1 MSTEPKKGPNTILIG
16 TTPTDICKKRKQ
28 PKSVLLF
35 NKKFLLISFGLC
47 VLTLCYCTVLLFD
60 RYNLICS
67 RIDSS
72 TAQEYHQLVSTP
84 VTIIA
89 GMDLEQ
95 YKLIDR
101 LNARG
106 YISTTS
112 PSATQNSSTLEGT
125 NLHLAGPNHP
135 KGDIIHLDGPLV
147 AKITTGTN
155 VAINRI
161 LLAPLVLNKFVESI
175 WELRVPLRYRQ
186 IPQELIT
193 AVLAAEDKHFF
204 SHNGIDFLA
213 VCRAALVNIK
223 KGRITQG
230 GSTITQQLVKI
241 IDKREKRIFSK
252 KFEEILLTLAI
263 ELTYSKEEILATYL
277 NNLYLGQ
284 LGRFEIRGMEA
295 AANLIIKK
303 RLRDCELT
311 DYAMLAGLI
320 RSPNSASPSKH
331 PIASAKRT
339 ATVMKQIKKA
349 NLIPSSTQ
357 LTSFNS
363 SLFAVL
369 SDPNFL
375 GYYYAQLES
384 EMKRNHFQPL
394 PVSPS
399 LTFQLG
405 LDPFLQK
412 EIMLIM
418 QEDLT
423 SLEQRKGL
431 PANTIQGAM
440 VIIENETGIIKASA
454 GGRDYNKSQF
464 NRAFKAKRQIGSLIK
479 PFVYLPQLGGTSL
492 YAKATQ
498 ATVIRDSRIKIDFD
512 GSSWTPH
519 NYDKKFL
526 GSITIREALAKSRNI
541 PAVRMGLNTGINM
554 IVRLLQN
561 LRINKKPT
569 EFPSLFLGACEATP
583 ATMASA
589 YGTIANGGKL
599 LQPTVIRS
607 VSALGKIIWT
617 PNQPKPLLNSAACYV
632 VLDILQSVFTNGTA
646 RNVKNYNGRSI
657 SAGKTG
663 TTSKMRDSWFA
674 GFTPQLTAVTW
685 IGRDDN
691 KPVNLSGSNGALPI
705 WAKCMNVAI
714 ASTGATSF
722 TPPPG
727 IIFAHINKKSG
738 KLEQFSS
745 SATEKMAFIE
755 GTVPTP
761 NTIEKIALLYRQN
774 KE

>member
-1 MSTEPKKGPNTILIG
+1 MPADVYKKQKQKKS
-16 TTPTDICKKRKQ
+16 KKRKF
-28 PKSVLLF
+28 KNILLL
-35 NKKFLLISFGLC
+35 NKKFLLVSFVLC
-47 VLTLCYCTVLLFD
+47 LLVLCYCTVLLFD

-72 TAQEYHQLVSTP
+72 IAQEYHKLISTP
-84 VTIIA
+84 ITIRA
-89 GMDLEQ
+89 GMDMEQ
-95 YKLIDR
+95 LKLIDR

-106 YISTTS
+106 YISSTS
-112 PSATQNSSTLEGT
+112 PSATQNSYTLEGN

-135 KGDIIHLDGPLV
+135 EGTIIHLDGPLV
-147 AKITTGTN
+147 TKITTETN
-155 VAINRI
+155 VETDRTI
-161 LLAPLVLNKFVESI
+161 LPPLTLNKFVESI
-175 WELRVPLRYRQ
+175 WEVRVPLRYTQ

-193 AVLAAEDKHFF
+193 AVLAAEDRHFF
-204 SHNGIDFLA
+204 SHNGIDFSA
-213 VCRAALVNIK
+213 VCRAALANIK
-223 KGRITQG
+223 EGRITQG
-230 GSTITQQLVKI
+230 GSTISQQLVKI
-241 IDKREKRIFSK
+241 IDKREQRIFSK
-252 KFEEILLTLAI
+252 KLEEIVLTLAI
-263 ELTYSKEEILATYL
+263 ELTYSKEDILSTYL

-284 LGRFEIRGMEA
+284 VGRFEIRGMEA
-295 AANLIIKK
+295 AANLILQK
-303 RLRDCELT
+303 RLRDCEPT

-339 ATVMKQIKKA
+339 AAVIKQINKA
-349 NLIPSSTQ
+349 NFTPSSTQ

-369 SDPNFL
+369 SNPNFL
-375 GYYYAQLES
+375 GYYYDRLES
-384 EMKRNHFQPL
+384 EMKDNHFYPL
-394 PVSPS
+394 PVNPP

-412 EIMLIM
+412 DIM
-418 QEDLT
+418 QIMQDNLA
-423 SLEQRKGL
+423 SLEQKKGL

-440 VIIENETGIIKASA
+440 VILENETGIIKASA

-464 NRAFKAKRQIGSLIK
+464 NRAFKANRQIGSLIK
-479 PFVYLPQLGGTSL
+479 PFIYLPQLGGTSL

-498 ATVIRDSRIKIDFD
+498 ATIIRDSRIKIDFD
-512 GSSWTPH
+512 GNSWTPH

-526 GSITIREALAKSRNI
+526 GFITIREALAKSRNI
-541 PAVRMGLNTGINM
+541 PAVRMGLKSGIDV
-554 IVRLLQN
+554 IVNLLKSI
-561 LRINKKPT
+561 RINKKPS
-569 EFPSLFLGACEATP
+569 EFPSLFLGACEASP

-607 VSALGKIIWT
+607 VSTLGKTIWKG
-617 PNQPKPLLNSAACYV
+617 NQPELLLNPAACYV
-632 VLDILQSVFTNGTA
+632 VSDILQSVFTNGTA
-646 RNVKNYNGRSI
+646 KSAKNYNGISM

-691 KPVNLSGSNGALPI
+691 KPINLTGSSGALPI
-705 WAKCMNVAI
+705 WVKCMNVAI
-714 ASTGATSF
+714 ASTGITSF

-727 IIFAHINKKSG
+727 IIFANINQKSG
-738 KLEQFSS
+738 KAERLSS
-745 SATEKMAFIE
+745 PATERMAFIE

-761 NTIEKIALLYRQN
+761 DTIEKIAIWYQQYQ
-774 KE
+774 E